1 VFNLC
6 SLRQLLKKIK
16 KLKNIFRVIV
26 KFVSNVVYLRH
37 YFKCKQMTYKKI
49 DNFEP
54 FLIEIAEFSRV
65 LSHPARLEILRYVAS
80 SKTCISGDISDKIPL
95 SRSTVSQHL
104 KELKK
109 VGILQGEVDGAKI
122 CYCINK
128 EVAQKCVEMYK
139 WFFTSKLNCYK

>member
-1 VFNLC
+1 
-6 SLRQLLKKIK
+6 
-16 KLKNIFRVIV
+16 
-26 KFVSNVVYLRH
+26 
-37 YFKCKQMTYKKI
+37 MTYKKI

-109 VGILQGEVDGAKI
+109 SGLIQGSIDGVKI

-128 EVAQKCVEMYK
+128 ELSDKCIKMFDS
-139 WFFTSKLNCYK
+139 FFKTNLNCCK